1 VQREGHQR
9 VTDLAARFAVSAVT
23 IRSDLAILEQEGRLV
38 RDHGGATALQT
49 GNTLVTSLLRVDE
62 RAALHLEQKRR
73 IGRAAAARVSPGDTV
88 LLDAGTTSVEIARQ
102 LARVEPLTLV
112 TNALNVALE
121 LGGAPAQRLILL
133 GGVFHRES
141 SSTVGPIAVQS
152 LAGQTLFLGTQAF
165 DAAHGLTDSTMEIAE
180 VKRAMIRCARQVV
193 LVTDSSKWGRTSLTR
208 VAALEEIDALITDDA
223 LPAEAR
229 ALCATLGIELV
240 IA

>member
-1 VQREGHQR
+1 
-9 VTDLAARFAVSAVT
+9 
-23 IRSDLAILEQEGRLV
+23 
-38 RDHGGATALQT
+38 
-49 GNTLVTSLLRVDE
+49 
-62 RAALHLEQKRR
+62 
-73 IGRAAAARVSPGDTV
+73 
-88 LLDAGTTSVEIARQ
+88 
-102 LARVEPLTLV
+102 
-112 TNALNVALE
+112 
-121 LGGAPAQRLILL
+121 
-133 GGVFHRES
+133 
-141 SSTVGPIAVQS
+141 VQS
-152 LAGQTLFLGTQAF
+152 LAGLAVQTLFLGTQAF